1 MKGGMRLACLAL
13 LVTAL
18 ARGETV
24 SLADLQGWLSVWQKR
39 EGLDQWKINLRVVR
53 QGEVGSGNDG
63 DVMWSADT
71 GTARMRVLCAA
82 DMAKTGPSTPSEIR
96 RESELVIVHEL
107 MHLLLVPISGNYWNW
122 SRAENDRGEAVTEAF
137 SEMLLQRRV
146 PGGLSEAQFI
156 NSQMS
161 RWPGKPA
168 PEAKR
173 QVMLKLVRAMQ
184 AVAED
189 DVTALLR

>member
-53 QGEVGSGNDG
+53 QGELGSGNDG
-63 DVMWSADT
+63 DVIWSEDT

-82 DMAKTGPSTPSEIR
+82 DMPKTGPSTPSEIR

-107 MHLLLVPISGNYWNW
+107 MHLLLVPISGNWNW
-122 SRAENDRGEAVTEAF
+122 SREENDRAEAVTEAF

-156 NSQMS
+156 NGQMS